1 MTVDLLGYAFNLAG
15 GAVEDATAQ
24 VLTKNTTT
32 QIATADTDSNG
43 KFEFSGI
50 AEGLY
55 DIKVTSGSSVRWR
68 KYDDEIQTAVME
80 AGSLRLRGTNGS
92 YAHVFQGT
100 PSATRTITFP
110 DEDGTVV
117 LTSTATDITLDD
129 AVDVSWGTGA
139 DALMRWS
146 DGDADNHALALGL
159 GDTSQQFHITDKA
172 AIATDWARSAGTHP
186 EVAIHSNTTPASDYL
201 AIGNHD
207 GTTAS
212 IDVVGGTT
220 LDLRIAGT
228 DELQITA
235 AGIDTNG
242 GTVTGTTITGSTA
255 LVGGTVSGTTGTFSS
270 TVQGTVITATTGFA
284 PDASDGAYLGTA
296 SLQFADLFLA
306 DGAVVNL
313 GDDQDVTL
321 THVADTGVLLIST
334 RQLQF
339 GDSGTYIHQSAD
351 GVLDLVSDTEIEINA
366 TTIDING
373 AVDISGNAT
382 IGGNLNV
389 TGTTTTVDT
398 TNTVVKDSLIELNNG
413 AGSNSNDLGVVMERG
428 STGDNAIIA
437 WDESADG
444 FVVGTTTA
452 TGASTGNL
460 TITAAPLVA
469 SDITAA
475 SLDISGNV
483 DVDGT
488 LEADAY
494 TVNGDALNE
503 YIADTVGAMFTSNT
517 ETRITATYQD
527 GDNTIDLEVDDMS
540 GATALDDV
548 ATGDAAATLATT
560 VGNITIDAQANNTD
574 IIFKGTYDTGDITM
588 LTLDGS
594 DAGNAIFVNDVQLKS
609 DGALLEFGA
618 DLDTVLTHTDGT
630 GLTLNSTNKLTFGDV
645 ASFIQQST
653 DGTLRI
659 DGEAIIDLNAST
671 RVDVSGD
678 LKVGTSVQTATI
690 DYTDGDL
697 AMTIAD
703 GGGVTFAQQV
713 SLDKSILVDST
724 PADTVYSGITGTFT
738 AGEALSVGECV
749 YLKAADTRMWKA
761 VSGAGGTGLI
771 TAEIMCVA
779 VAAEAIS
786 AGAAGVFLLQGFITS
801 TAFPTYAIGETLYL
815 PEAEQSSLNVPEG
828 AAVDSTGDF
837 VQVLGWA
844 SAANTIFFNPDF
856 TIIEHA

>member
-1 MTVDLLGYAFNLAG
+1 
-15 GAVEDATAQ
+15 
-24 VLTKNTTT
+24 
-32 QIATADTDSNG
+32 
-43 KFEFSGI
+43 
-50 AEGLY
+50 
-55 DIKVTSGSSVRWR
+55 
-68 KYDDEIQTAVME
+68 
-80 AGSLRLRGTNGS
+80 
-92 YAHVFQGT
+92 
-100 PSATRTITFP
+100 
-110 DEDGTVV
+110 
-117 LTSTATDITLDD
+117 
-129 AVDVSWGTGA
+129 
-139 DALMRWS
+139 
-146 DGDADNHALALGL
+146 
-159 GDTSQQFHITDKA
+159 
-172 AIATDWARSAGTHP
+172 
-186 EVAIHSNTTPASDYL
+186 
-201 AIGNHD
+201 
-207 GTTAS
+207 
-212 IDVVGGTT
+212 
-220 LDLRIAGT
+220 
-228 DELQITA
+228 
-235 AGIDTNG
+235 
-242 GTVTGTTITGSTA
+242 
-255 LVGGTVSGTTGTFSS
+255 
-270 TVQGTVITATTGFA
+270 
-284 PDASDGAYLGTA
+284 
-296 SLQFADLFLA
+296 
-306 DGAVVNL
+306 
-313 GDDQDVTL
+313 
-321 THVADTGVLLIST
+321 
-334 RQLQF
+334 
-339 GDSGTYIHQSAD
+339 
-351 GVLDLVSDTEIEINA
+351 
-366 TTIDING
+366 
-373 AVDISGNAT
+373 
-382 IGGNLNV
+382 
-389 TGTTTTVDT
+389 
-398 TNTVVKDSLIELNNG
+398 
-413 AGSNSNDLGVVMERG
+413 MERG

-483 DVDGT
+483 DDDGT